1 MSRNEG
7 KLSYALHTAQSSS
20 HVVVPS
26 SLWCDYRDGY
36 ITEPELTPNFFAFAD
51 SNRTEPNFGR
61 IRGTG
66 QKRTPTVRRVLSRL
80 WMRPA
85 GVAMEMV
92 AVVSAR
98 RVAVTTDRHR
108 PTANPNLR
116 TNCRRS
122 RNRNNRDLASV
133 SARIQQSNAD
143 TAIKIQRQMTR
154 LTNVIRPVVQWAC
167 STERERERE
176 RERILFATALQAYQ
190 NGYKPI

>member
-1 MSRNEG
+1 M
-7 KLSYALHTAQSSS
+7 
-20 HVVVPS
+20 
-26 SLWCDYRDGY
+26 
-36 ITEPELTPNFFAFAD
+36 
-51 SNRTEPNFGR
+51 
-61 IRGTG
+61 
-66 QKRTPTVRRVLSRL
+66 RVLSRL

-143 TAIKIQRQMTR
+143 TAIKIQRQ
-154 LTNVIRPVVQWAC
+154 
-167 STERERERE
+167 RERERE
-176 RERILFATALQAYQ
+176 REFYSQLHCRHTRTAISPSKLVPLLSNTYNERYTKENIHRQRRNRQYGKNKQ
-190 NGYKPI
+190 MKKKTNCVHIQ